1 MAGPAQPPCSLCMAP
16 VCLVVG
22 ASSALVLR
30 DQGSVGPEGDHGH
43 DASFSQASRY
53 EALTQLRRFL
63 RLGTWRGHQPPPKPQ
78 GGLMTAFQFLPGA
91 DNDLMVVLLD
101 GFGLFRGST
110 LLSVPRASQRL
121 VAFLALHGG
130 MVRRAAVAGTLWPD
144 ASERHAYSNLRQ
156 ALARLQRTARKAL
169 AASKLELGLAEGVTV
184 DIRHART
191 LARRLLDPAVT
202 PEQSELG
209 TAAVG
214 VLSAE
219 LLPDWYDDWLLLE
232 AEDWRQLR
240 LHALEGLAAR
250 LAAAGRWG
258 DAVGAACAAVRAD
271 PLRES
276 ARACLIQVHLAEGN
290 QSEAVREFARYQ
302 ALLHGDLGL
311 EPTSRLRHLIE
322 GLHSS

>member
-1 MAGPAQPPCSLCMAP
+1 
-16 VCLVVG
+16 
-22 ASSALVLR
+22 
-30 DQGSVGPEGDHGH
+30 
-43 DASFSQASRY
+43 
-53 EALTQLRRFL
+53 
-63 RLGTWRGHQPPPKPQ
+63 
-78 GGLMTAFQFLPGA
+78 MTAFQSLPGA
-91 DNDLMVVLLD
+91 DHDLMVVLLG
-101 GFGLFRGST
+101 GFGLLWGRT

-121 VAFLALHGG
+121 IAFLALRGG

-144 ASERHAYSNLRQ
+144 ASEDHAYVNLRQ

-169 AASKLELGLAEGVTV
+169 ATSKLELGLAEGVTV
-184 DIRHART
+184 DIHRART

-219 LLPDWYDDWLLLE
+219 LLPDWDDDWVLLE

-240 LHALEGLAAR
+240 LHALEGLAGR
-250 LAAAGRWG
+250 LAAAGRWSE
-258 DAVGAACAAVRAD
+258 AVGAACAAVRAD

-276 ARACLIQVHLAEGN
+276 ARASLIQVHLAEGN

-302 ALLHGDLGL
+302 ALLHVDLGL
-311 EPTSRLRHLIE
+311 EPTLRLRQLID